1 MKWIEGGKIMLEEK
15 EKRLAKLRNA
25 KENMKTG
32 KVNEEDIRLILDV
45 LNQAEFNLAR
55 EIYEIKVGLED
66 DLEYRETHRNHK

>member
-55 EIYEIKVGLED
+55 EIYEIKIGLED

>member
-1 MKWIEGGKIMLEEK
+1 MLEEK
-15 EKRLAKLRNA
+15 EKRLTNIRNA

-32 KVNEEDIRLILDV
+32 KVTEEDIRLILDV

>member
-1 MKWIEGGKIMLEEK
+1 MLEEK